1 MKKKLPIIIVL
12 IALIITAIGVIL
24 LFNTNKP
31 TENKKEKEIKKEI
44 EQIDT
49 QKYNEIQ
56 EQVQNEINI
65 FDMYLSS
72 LYPIKDIDS
81 IKDED
86 KTLLLLKVLSN
97 EENNSI
103 DEDIIVE
110 EAKKHF
116 NNYKPYNK
124 KTEYYSYNNKK
135 YTLIKNNYEACNI
148 KTVITKEESNK
159 EEWITTKKIY
169 YIKLDLK
176 DQEQLKYEVKVYKSY
191 KDCNSNTNELLRKE
205 NAVAILNEDDY
216 NSISEQ
222 LNSLKYTL
230 KNNDGIY
237 KVTSI
242 K

>member
-205 NAVAILNEDDY
+205 NAVAMLTEDDY

>member
-31 TENKKEKEIKKEI
+31 TDNKKEKEIKKEI

-97 EENNSI
+97 EETNSI

>member
-97 EENNSI
+97 KENNNI

-135 YTLIKNNYEACNI
+135 YTLIKNNYEVCNI
-148 KTVITKEESNK
+148 KTVITNEESNK

-205 NAVAILNEDDY
+205 NAVAMLTEDEY

>member
-205 NAVAILNEDDY
+205 NAVAMLTEDEY

>member
-1 MKKKLPIIIVL
+1 MKKELPIIIVL

-31 TENKKEKEIKKEI
+31 TDNKKEKEIKKEI

-56 EQVQNEINI
+56 KQVQNEINI

-97 EENNSI
+97 EETNSI

-191 KDCNSNTNELLRKE
+191 KDCNSNTNELLKKE

>member
-31 TENKKEKEIKKEI
+31 TDNKKEKEIKKEI

-86 KTLLLLKVLSN
+86 KTLLILKVLSN
-97 EENNSI
+97 EETNSI

-116 NNYKPYNK
+116 NNYKLYNK

-191 KDCNSNTNELLRKE
+191 KDCNSNTNELLKKE

>member
-81 IKDED
+81 INDED

-97 EENNSI
+97 EETNSI
-103 DEDIIVE
+103 DEDIVVE

>member
-31 TENKKEKEIKKEI
+31 TDNKKEKEIKKEI

-72 LYPIKDIDS
+72 LYPIKDIDY

-86 KTLLLLKVLSN
+86 KTLLILKVLSN
-97 EENNSI
+97 EETNSI

-116 NNYKPYNK
+116 NNYKLYNK

-191 KDCNSNTNELLRKE
+191 KDCNSNTNELLKKE

>member
-97 EENNSI
+97 KENNNI

-205 NAVAILNEDDY
+205 NAVAMLTEDEY

>member
-81 IKDED
+81 INEGKPI
-86 KTLLLLKVLSN
+86 N
-97 EENNSI
+97 EEYDNQI
-103 DEDIIVE
+103 D
-110 EAKKHF
+110 
-116 NNYKPYNK
+116 
-124 KTEYYSYNNKK
+124 
-135 YTLIKNNYEACNI
+135 
-148 KTVITKEESNK
+148 NK
-159 EEWITTKKIY
+159 ENII
-169 YIKLDLK
+169 L
-176 DQEQLKYEVKVYKSY
+176 V
-191 KDCNSNTNELLRKE
+191 SNLS
-205 NAVAILNEDDY
+205 D
-216 NSISEQ
+216 
-222 LNSLKYTL
+222 
-230 KNNDGIY
+230 
-237 KVTSI
+237 
-242 K
+242 